1 MTEITN
7 DKASQFY
14 NIALKQLKAIWEQP
28 SYKFSGV
35 EPKSADELVFYLG
48 CIFGCAKKTYDEFKA
63 LAKIVVTNPEFPQIA
78 TQIYQELFAYITPG
92 DERVGEVMHFVE
104 KVQAVIMGEL
114 DAEYGFE
121 INKIFMPLGFTPAM
135 IDACLEEDKSRFEAE
150 LGAFK
155 TIETLNQSSLQAI
168 AVITMIESHVN
179 CKVSERMAGVSE
191 CDLSEIPEETLPLE
205 YKRNILMYRS
215 VKELVEKMPDESSAW
230 KAYFSNHNL
239 TAEASY
245 ELDPIVRTLLTITN
259 VSTKWKYQLYSFF
272 RELSPYG
279 TMPSPKRQRLY
290 ELLNNYPDLISQEY
304 KAYCSENN
312 VGDPLSE
319 LFNHAERDSEPSTNH
334 GDTID
339 ILNYKGLFVSKRPDV
354 TAEQMRKIAWRLAGK
369 DFDGLRTT
377 DSGFYFINAED
388 VNRLCYFFIGQAKI
402 KDEDFNRPV
411 NWLRNWNSYWYFV
424 KQLYGNKR
432 IPDQIKNVSA
442 ENFRFK
448 LKRYK
453 SANHGQ
459 ISVTNFNNYKI
470 GKVDKEE
477 IERINKIIREEVM
490 AKKK

>member
-14 NIALKQLKAIWEQP
+14 NIALQRLKVIWEQP

-63 LAKIVVTNPEFPQIA
+63 LAKIVANPEFPQIA
-78 TQIYQELFAYITPG
+78 TYIYQELFAYIAPG
-92 DERVGEVMHFVE
+92 DERVEEVMYLVE

-121 INKIFMPLGFTPAM
+121 INKIFMPLGFTAAM
-135 IDACLEEDKSRFEAE
+135 INACLEEDKSRFEAE

-155 TIETLNQSSLQAI
+155 TIETFNESSLQAI

-191 CDLSEIPEETLPLE
+191 CDLSEIPEETLQLE
-205 YKRNILMYRS
+205 YNRNILMYRS
-215 VKELVEKMPDESSAW
+215 VKELIEKMPDESSAW

-239 TAEASY
+239 TAEGLH

-259 VSTKWKYQLYSFF
+259 VSTNWKYQLYSFF

-290 ELLNNYPDLISQEY
+290 ELLNNYPNLISQEY

-312 VGDPLSE
+312 VSEPLSE
-319 LFNHAERDSEPSTNH
+319 LFNHTESRSEPSTNH
-334 GDTID
+334 SDTID
-339 ILNYKGLFVSKRPDV
+339 ILNYKGLFVSKSPDV
-354 TAEQMRKIAWRLAGK
+354 TADQIRNIAWRLAGK
-369 DFDGLRTT
+369 DFDGSRTT

-388 VNRLCYFFIGQAKI
+388 VSRLCYFFIGNANI
-402 KDEDFNRPV
+402 KDDDFNRPL
-411 NWLRNWNSYWYFV
+411 NWIRSWQSYWYFV

-432 IPDQIKNVSA
+432 LPEQIREMSA
-442 ENFRFK
+442 ANFIFK
-448 LKRYK
+448 PSRGRKGK
-453 SANHGQ
+453 AAGQ
-459 ISVTNFNNYKI
+459 IEAKTFMGYKI
-470 GKVDKEE
+470 NDVTPEE
-477 IERINKIIREEVM
+477 VHKINQIIREEVEN
-490 AKKK
+490 KK